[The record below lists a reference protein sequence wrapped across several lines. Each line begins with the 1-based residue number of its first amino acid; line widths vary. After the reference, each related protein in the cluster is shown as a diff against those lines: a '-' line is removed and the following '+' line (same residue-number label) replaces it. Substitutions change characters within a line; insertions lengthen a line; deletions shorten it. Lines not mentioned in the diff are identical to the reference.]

1 MKITL
6 ICCCAALLA
15 FSGCI
20 RTIAVS
26 TVGGIADDGFDAFTS
41 ESDLAFAEQALPGN
55 IKLLEVM
62 LKSDPDNERL
72 LRLLSQGYASYALA
86 FLEGK
91 DDVRA
96 REFYIRGRDFGYRIM
111 RRDAGLAKALDGTPD
126 DLRAELAK
134 RGKDDVPGVF
144 WSAFGLGSYIQLS
157 LTEPS
162 ALADLPK
169 AEVMMEFV
177 ARVDSSYYY
186 GGAHLFLGTLAGMR
200 PQMLGGNP
208 GKSKAHFETAI
219 RVSGGKFLLTYVY
232 YASSYAVQT
241 QNEALF
247 TELLTKVRDASL
259 DILPEFRLAN
269 AIAKKKAELL
279 LAKKSDLF

>member
-1 MKITL
+1 MKIKL
-6 ICCCAALLA
+6 ILCFAALFA

-26 TVGGIADDGFDAFTS
+26 TVGGIADEGFEAFTS
-41 ESDLAFAEQALPGN
+41 EGDLQFAAEALPAN
-55 IKLLEVM
+55 LKLMEVM
-62 LKSDPDNERL
+62 LKSDPDNERI
-72 LRLLSQGYASYALA
+72 LRLLSEGYSSYALA

-91 DDVRA
+91 DDARA
-96 REFYIRGRDFGYRIM
+96 RDFYLRGRDYGYRIM
-111 RRDAGLAKALDGTPD
+111 RQDAALTRALDGSVD

-134 RGKDDVPGVF
+134 RGKDDAPGVF
-144 WSAFGLGSYIQLS
+144 WSAFGLGSYIELS

-169 AEVMMEFV
+169 AEAMMEYV

-200 PQMLGGNP
+200 PRLLGGDP
-208 GKSKAHFETAI
+208 EKSKAHFETAI
-219 RVSGGKFLLTYVY
+219 RLSGGKFLMAYVY

-241 QNEALF
+241 QNEELF
-247 TELLTKVRDASL
+247 TRLLTKVLNVPL
-259 DILPEFRLAN
+259 DILPEFRLGN
-269 AIAKKKAELL
+269 AIAKKKAEAL

>member
-1 MKITL
+1 MRLPI
-6 ICCCAALLA
+6 LLA
-15 FSGCI
+15 FLSIFAFAGCI

-26 TVGGIADDGFDAFTS
+26 TVGGIADDGFEAFTS

-55 IKLLEVM
+55 LKLLEVM

-72 LRLLSQGYASYALA
+72 LRLLSQGYSSYALG
-86 FLEGK
+86 FLEGT

-96 REFYIRGRDFGYRIM
+96 RDFYLRGRDFGYRIL
-111 RRDAGLAKALDGTPD
+111 RRDARLARALDGTVD
-126 DLRAELAK
+126 ELKAELAT

-169 AEVMMEFV
+169 AEAMMEFV
-177 ARVDSSYYY
+177 ERADSTYYY
-186 GGAHLFLGTLAGMR
+186 GGADLFLGTLAGMR
-200 PQMLGGNP
+200 PKMLGGNP
-208 GKSKAHFETAI
+208 ERAKAYFDKAVRI
-219 RVSGGKFLLTYVY
+219 SGGKFLITYDY
-232 YASSYAVQT
+232 EATAYAVPT
-241 QNEALF
+241 QNEELF
-247 TELLTKVRDASL
+247 SELLGKVRDASL
-259 DILPEFRLAN
+259 EILPEFRLAN
-269 AIAKKKAELL
+269 AIAKKKAEML

>member
-1 MKITL
+1 MKFPI
-6 ICCCAALLA
+6 LLAFLSVIA

-26 TVGGIADDGFDAFTS
+26 TVGGIADDGFEAFTS
-41 ESDLAFAEQALPGN
+41 ESDLAFAEQALPAN
-55 IKLLEVM
+55 LKLMEVM
-62 LKSDPDNERL
+62 LKSDPDNERI
-72 LRLLSQGYASYALA
+72 LRLLSQGYSSYALG

-91 DDVRA
+91 DDARA

-111 RRDAGLAKALDGTPD
+111 RRDARLAKALDGTVD
-126 DLRAELAK
+126 DLKAELAT

-162 ALADLPK
+162 ALIDLPK
-169 AEVMMEFV
+169 AEAMMEFV
-177 ARVDSSYYY
+177 DRVDSSYYY
-186 GGAHLFLGTLAGMR
+186 GGADLFLGTLAGMR
-200 PQMLGGNP
+200 PKMLGGNP
-208 GKSKAHFETAI
+208 EKAKAYFEKAL
-219 RVSGGKFLLTYVY
+219 RLSGGKFLITYDY
-232 YASSYAVQT
+232 YASAYAVPT
-241 QNEALF
+241 QNEELF
-247 TELLTKVRDASL
+247 TELLGKVQGASI

-269 AIAKKKAELL
+269 AIAKQKAAAL

>member
-208 GKSKAHFETAI
+208 GKSQAHFETAI

>member
-1 MKITL
+1 MKLSIL
-6 ICCCAALLA
+6 FCCVSILA

-20 RTIAVS
+20 RTLAVS
-26 TVGGIADDGFDAFTS
+26 TVGGIADDGFEAFTS
-41 ESDLAFAEQALPGN
+41 ESDLDFAEQALPGN
-55 IKLLEVM
+55 MKLLEVM
-62 LKSDPDNERL
+62 LRSDPDNERL

-86 FLEGK
+86 YLEGK

-96 REFYIRGRDFGYRIM
+96 RDFYLRSRDFGYRIM
-111 RRDAGLAKALDGTPD
+111 RKDAALGKALDGSVD

-144 WSAFGLGSYIQLS
+144 WSAFGLGSYVQLS

-162 ALADLPK
+162 ALAELPK

-177 ARVDSSYYY
+177 ERVDSSYYY
-186 GGAHLFLGTLAGMR
+186 GGADLFLGTLAGMR

-208 GKSKAHFETAI
+208 ERSKAHFEKAI
-219 RVSGGKFLLTYVY
+219 RISGGKFLMTYVY

-241 QNEALF
+241 QNEELF
-247 TELLTKVRDASL
+247 TQLLTKVRDASI

>member
-1 MKITL
+1 MKLPI
-6 ICCCAALLA
+6 LLAFLSVIA

-26 TVGGIADDGFDAFTS
+26 TVGGIADDGFEAFTS
-41 ESDLAFAEQALPGN
+41 ESDLAFAEQALPAN
-55 IKLLEVM
+55 LKLMEVM
-62 LKSDPDNERL
+62 LKSDPDNERI
-72 LRLLSQGYASYALA
+72 LRLLSQGYSSYALG

-91 DDVRA
+91 DDARA

-111 RRDAGLAKALDGTPD
+111 RRDARLAKALDGTVD
-126 DLRAELAK
+126 DLKAELAT

-162 ALADLPK
+162 ALIDLPK
-169 AEVMMEFV
+169 AEAMMEFV
-177 ARVDSSYYY
+177 DRVDSSYYY
-186 GGAHLFLGTLAGMR
+186 GGADLFLGTLAGMR
-200 PQMLGGNP
+200 PKVLGGNP
-208 GKSKAHFETAI
+208 EKAKAYFDKAVRI
-219 RVSGGKFLLTYVY
+219 SGGKFLITYDY
-232 YASSYAVQT
+232 YASAYAVPT
-241 QNEALF
+241 QNEELF
-247 TELLTKVRDASL
+247 TELLGKVQGASI

-269 AIAKKKAELL
+269 AIAKQKAAAL

>member
-1 MKITL
+1 MKTTL
-6 ICCCAALLA
+6 SVCCAALLA

-20 RTIAVS
+20 RTIAIS
-26 TVGGIADDGFDAFTS
+26 TVGGIADDGFEAFTS
-41 ESDLAFAEQALPGN
+41 ERDLDFAEQALPGN
-55 IKLLEVM
+55 LKLLEVM

-96 REFYIRGRDFGYRIM
+96 RDFYIRARDFGYRIM
-111 RRDAGLAKALDGTPD
+111 RRDAGLGRALDGSPD
-126 DLRAELAK
+126 ELKAELAK

-157 LTEPS
+157 LTEPA

-169 AEVMMEFV
+169 AEAMMEFV

-200 PQMLGGNP
+200 PQMLGG
-208 GKSKAHFETAI
+208 I
-219 RVSGGKFLLTYVY
+219 RRDRRPTLRLQSG
-232 YASSYAVQT
+232 
-241 QNEALF
+241 
-247 TELLTKVRDASL
+247 
-259 DILPEFRLAN
+259 FRGG
-269 AIAKKKAELL
+269 
-279 LAKKSDLF
+279 SFS